1 MSLSHLIILG
11 VIALIV
17 IPPDKLP
24 ELARQLAKLIYELKR
39 SADQIMGEIKQEA
52 FVKPDS
58 IIDQKIKDQFA
69 EIQKGLNTVV
79 AGTTSEATTSKNQQP
94 ETANANPTNTT
105 TNNIDDKNKNKNEHS

>member
-24 ELARQLAKLIYELKR
+24 EMARQLAKLIYELKR

-52 FVKPDS
+52 FIKPES
-58 IIDQKIKDQFA
+58 ILDQKIKDQFA
-69 EIQKGLNTVV
+69 EIQKDLNTVQKKTQDEFIKIQNPQQANTSPAPPV
-79 AGTTSEATTSKNQQP
+79 ANSNTDSKK
-94 ETANANPTNTT
+94 
-105 TNNIDDKNKNKNEHS
+105 KNDEQ